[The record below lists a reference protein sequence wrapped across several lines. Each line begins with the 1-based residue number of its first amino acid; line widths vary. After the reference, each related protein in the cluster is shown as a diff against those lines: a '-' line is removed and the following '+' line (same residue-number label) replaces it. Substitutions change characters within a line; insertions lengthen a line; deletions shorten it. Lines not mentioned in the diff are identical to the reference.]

1 MFGGVEKRKSMKGT
15 FKRYR
20 LLDGSEK
27 DLLSRVGD
35 GNIIRLF
42 DKTPYP
48 RNRDD
53 VVCPHFLELACISG
67 CAYNCSYCYL
77 KGTFRFWQREN
88 GRIPFHKK
96 DIRQISVAID
106 EFLRL
111 EIPGTVLNT
120 SELADGLQAETDFYG
135 QPFSKFLM
143 DRFLGTDHKLLFLS
157 KGTYVKNFLENEWQK
172 NAILS
177 WSLNAYSVAER
188 WEKLAPAVQDRLR
201 AAKQVFDRGYEVRLR
216 IDPMVAVE
224 GYEKEYRDLVDSVFS
239 LFEPARI
246 TLGCLRGL
254 PATIARAKDKS
265 WVSYLSE
272 RSNWGGKPSIES
284 RFSLYS
290 TVIEHLKDK
299 YGYRNMAVCKDTL
312 EIWAWLEK
320 RFGLEH
326 RKIKCNCIP

>member
-1 MFGGVEKRKSMKGT
+1 MNVT

-20 LLDGSEK
+20 LLDGSEM

-42 DKTPYP
+42 DKTPFP
-48 RNRDD
+48 RKHDD
-53 VVCPHFLELACISG
+53 VVCPHFFQLACISG

-77 KGTFRFWQREN
+77 KGTFRFWQKDD
-88 GRIPFHKK
+88 GRIPLHKK
-96 DIRQISVAID
+96 DLHQIDSAIG
-106 EFLRL
+106 EFLKL
-111 EIPGTVLNT
+111 DIPRVVLNT
-120 SELADGLQAETDFYG
+120 SELADGLQVEIDFYG
-135 QPFSKFLM
+135 QPFSVFLM
-143 DRFLGTDHKLLFLS
+143 KHFQGTQHKLLFLS
-157 KGTYVKNFLENEWQK
+157 KGTYVKNFLENEWQE
-172 NAILS
+172 NVILS
-177 WSLNAYSVAER
+177 WSLNAYSVADR
-188 WEKLAPAVQDRLR
+188 WEKLAPIVQDRLW

-224 GYEKEYRDLVDSVFS
+224 GYEKDYQDLVDSVFS

-265 WVSYLSE
+265 WVSYLAE

-290 TVIEHLKDK
+290 TVIEHLKDEHG
-299 YGYRNMAVCKDTL
+299 YGNVAVCKDTL
-312 EIWAWLEK
+312 AVWALLEK
-320 RFGLEH
+320 RFGLDF
-326 RKIKCNCIP
+326 RKIRCNCIA